1 MIELP
6 EPGAQA
12 PGTTTTLLADPDG
25 GIIRRSV
32 VEPGLRVLTEQSP
45 SGRAVTLG
53 VAVPVGS
60 RDEEPRYAGASHFLE
75 HLLFKGTAR
84 RTALQISAAI
94 DAVGGELNAFTG
106 KEYTCFYARVLD
118 RDLELAIDV
127 LLDLVTSAVLAT
139 ADVESERE
147 VVIEEIAMNDDD
159 PSGVAHELF
168 AGGVFAGT
176 PLAAPIIGTVAS
188 IGGMPADDVRRHY
201 HRWYRPDNLSVVAAG
216 RLDHDVVV
224 AAVERAVAA
233 AGRAEL
239 SASGAPVGRRAG
251 AASAGEGSAGAG
263 RGVAAA
269 DAGTPVWLRRAR
281 DTEQVNVV
289 LGTTTMGRLDPRR
302 YALGVF
308 NAAVGGGMSSRLFQ
322 EVRENRGLA
331 YAVQSYTSLFSDI
344 GAFGV
349 FAGTSPAKL
358 DDTLGVIDS
367 VLAQVVADGLADEEI
382 ERGRG
387 QLRGGLVLSQEESSS
402 RMVSLAEAEVI
413 TGRLRPVAESLAAID
428 AVTTDQV
435 SEIAEE
441 LWSGQRHIAVVGPA
455 EPGAAGAGPGGAAGP
470 AMAAAAEPNGD
481 EEVE

>member
-12 PGTTTTLLADPDG
+12 PGTTLELLADPDG

-45 SGRAVTLG
+45 TGRAVTLG

-84 RTALQISAAI
+84 RTALQISAEI

-118 RDLELAIDV
+118 RDLELALDV
-127 LLDLVTSAVLAT
+127 LLDMITSSVLAA
-139 ADVESERE
+139 ADVDSERE
-147 VVIEEIAMNDDD
+147 VVIEEIAMHDDD

-168 AGGVFAGT
+168 ATGVFAGT

-188 IGGMPADDVRRHY
+188 IGAMPADDVRRHY
-201 HRWYRPDNLSVVAAG
+201 HRWYRPNNLSVVAAG

-233 AGRAEL
+233 AGLADLTDMGE
-239 SASGAPVGRRAG
+239 PVARRARD
-251 AASAGEGSAGAG
+251 ATAGAG
-263 RGVAAA
+263 PDVGAAAA
-269 DAGTPVWLRRAR
+269 DSPVWLRRAR

-289 LGTTTMGRLDPRR
+289 LGTTTMGRTDPRR

-308 NAAVGGGMSSRLFQ
+308 NAAIGGGMSSRLFQ
-322 EVRENRGLA
+322 EVREIRGLA
-331 YAVQSYTSLFSDI
+331 YAVQSYTSLFSDV

-367 VLAQVVADGLADEEI
+367 VLGQAVAEGFADEEI

-413 TGRLRPVAESLAAID
+413 TGRLRPVAESLASID
-428 AVTTDQV
+428 AVTPAQV
-435 SEIAEE
+435 REIAEE

-455 EPGAAGAGPGGAAGP
+455 EPGAVGAPAARP
-470 AMAAAAEPNGD
+470 ASGQAEPDGE
-481 EEVE
+481 EEVGS